1 MTLKKI
7 GVLTTGGDAPGMN
20 ATIRSVV
27 RTGIYHGMQVIGV
40 RRGWAGLID
49 GDLVPMDL
57 KSVSGILNRGGTILH
72 TVRCP
77 EFKTKKAQ
85 EKAVKII
92 ERNKIEGLVVIGGD
106 GSFHGAREM
115 NMKWGIPSIGVP
127 VTIDNDIAGTDYSIG
142 FDTAVN
148 TALDAIDKI
157 RDTAFS
163 HERIFVIEVMGRR
176 RGFLALEVG
185 LAGGAE
191 MALIPEVKVSIK
203 TIVKKLKMWHKSGKT
218 SCIIVAAEGACDS
231 HKVAKQIQEKT
242 GLDTR
247 ISVLGHIQR
256 GGSPTAFSR
265 LLASRLG
272 AAAVDVLRKGGRTK
286 MVGMVSNKV
295 VTQDI
300 DDAWKYE
307 KKIDLDTYN
316 LIDIL
321 AAS

>member
-1 MTLKKI
+1 MSIKKI

-20 ATIRSVV
+20 ATIRAVV
-27 RTGIYHGMQVIGV
+27 RTGIYNGIEVAGV
-40 RRGWAGLID
+40 RRGWAGLIE
-49 GDLVPMDL
+49 GDIMQMDL

-72 TVRCP
+72 TVRCA
-77 EFKTKKAQ
+77 EFKTKKGQ
-85 EKAVKII
+85 EKAVQTIK
-92 ERNKIEGLVVIGGD
+92 RNSIDGLVVIGGD
-106 GSFHGAREM
+106 GSFHAAREL
-115 NMKWGIPSIGVP
+115 NTKWNIPAIGVP

-148 TALDAIDKI
+148 TAMDAIDKI

-191 MALIPEVKVSIK
+191 MALIPEVKVSINTVVAK
-203 TIVKKLKMWHKSGKT
+203 VKKWRENGKT
-218 SCIIVAAEGACDS
+218 SCIIVVAEGACDS

-265 LLASRLG
+265 LIASRLG

-295 VTQDI
+295 VTHGI
-300 DDAWKYE
+300 DAAWKYK
-307 KKIDLDTYN
+307 KKIDLDVYK

>member
-1 MTLKKI
+1 MTIRKI
-7 GVLTTGGDAPGMN
+7 GVITTGGDAPGMN
-20 ATIRSVV
+20 ATIRAVV
-27 RTGIYHGMQVIGV
+27 RTGIYHNIEVVGI

-49 GDLVPMDL
+49 GDLTPMDL

-77 EFKTKKAQ
+77 DFKTQKGQ
-85 EKAVKII
+85 EKAVWVIKT
-92 ERNKIEGLVVIGGD
+92 NKIDGLIVIGGD
-106 GSFHGAREM
+106 GSFHGAREL
-115 NMKWGIPSIGVP
+115 NMKWDIPSIGVP

-191 MALIPEVKVSIK
+191 MALIPEVKVSARTVVEK
-203 TIVKKLKMWHKSGKT
+203 VKKWRKAGKT
-218 SCIIVAAEGACDS
+218 SCIIVVAEGACDS
-231 HKVAKQIQEKT
+231 HKIAKQIQEKT

-272 AAAVDVLRKGGRTK
+272 AAAVDVLLKGGHTK

-295 VTQDI
+295 VTRDI
-300 DDAWKYE
+300 DGAWKYD
-307 KKIDLDTYN
+307 KKIDLDVYK